1 MRFGII
7 GTAAIA
13 RSALIPAVERTDHTV
28 EAIASREGSR
38 ARAVAEEFRIPRAYD
53 SYEALLD
60 APEVDA
66 VYNPLPNGLHA
77 EWTKRAAEAGLHV
90 LCEKPLASDAE
101 EAASVA
107 AHCDDAGVTLME
119 GFMYRYHPRTE
130 RAVELVESELDGVHA
145 VNASFKFR
153 LDGRPDDV
161 RLNPSLAGGA
171 LMDVGCYAVS
181 AARLFLGEPDRVY
194 AHQRDSRG
202 AGVDTD
208 LMGILEYD
216 DGAMAH
222 VDGSFDAPEVQ
233 RYRVEAENGWVEARP
248 AFNVAAD
255 APATL
260 EYAIDG
266 EERTE
271 QFDPVDQYAEQ
282 VTAFADYVDRGVEPR
297 TGGEEAVANMRVID
311 ALYESAERGAP
322 VSVER

>member
-7 GTAAIA
+7 GTAGIA
-13 RSALIPAVERTDHTV
+13 RKALIPAIERTDHTV
-28 EAIASREGSR
+28 DAIASRDESR
-38 ARAVAEEFRIPRAYD
+38 ARAVADEFGIPRAFS

-60 APEVDA
+60 APDLDA
-66 VYNPLPNGLHA
+66 VYNPLPNGLHG
-77 EWTKRAAEAGLHV
+77 EWTKRAADEGLHV
-90 LCEKPLASDAE
+90 LSEKPLTADAD
-101 EAASVA
+101 EAESVVE
-107 AHCDDAGVTLME
+107 HCHEAGVTLME

-130 RAVELVESELDGVHA
+130 RAVELVEEELDGVHA

-153 LDGRPDDV
+153 LEGNPDDV

-194 AHQRDSRG
+194 ARQRDSRG

-233 RYRVEAENGWVEARP
+233 RYRVEAENGWVEAQP
-248 AFNVAAD
+248 AFNVASD

-260 EYAIDG
+260 EYEIDG
-266 EERTE
+266 EEGSE
-271 QFDPVDQYAEQ
+271 EFEPVDQYAEQ
-282 VTAFADYVDRGVEPR
+282 VTAFANCVDSGAEPR
-297 TGGEEAVANMRVID
+297 TGGREAIANMRVID
-311 ALYESAERGAP
+311 ALYESADRGVP
-322 VSVER
+322 VDVA

>member
-13 RSALIPAVERTDHTV
+13 RSALIPAIGRTEHTV
-28 EAIASREGSR
+28 AAVASRDASR
-38 ARAVAEEFRIPRAYD
+38 ARATADEFDVPRAYG
-53 SYEALLD
+53 SYEALLA
-60 APEVDA
+60 APDIDA

-77 EWTKRAAEAGLHV
+77 AWTKRAADEGLHV
-90 LCEKPLASDAE
+90 LCEKPLAADAD
-101 EAASVA
+101 EAASVVD
-107 AHCDDAGVTLME
+107 HCDDAGVTLME

-130 RAVELVESELDGVHA
+130 RAAELVAEALDGVHT
-145 VNASFKFR
+145 VTASFKFR
-153 LDGRPDDV
+153 LDDPDDV
-161 RLNPSLAGGA
+161 RLDPELAGGA

-194 AHQRDSRG
+194 ARSRDSRG

-222 VDGSFDAPEVQ
+222 VDGSFDAPEIQ
-233 RYRVEAENGWVEARP
+233 RYRVEAQNGWVEAGP

-260 EYAIDG
+260 SYAIDG
-266 EERTE
+266 RETTERFE
-271 QFDPVDQYAEQ
+271 PVDQYAEQ
-282 VTAFADYVDRGVEPR
+282 VTAFANCVDSGAEPR
-297 TGGEEAVANMRVID
+297 TGGREAIANMRVID
-311 ALYESAERGAP
+311 ALYDSAERGVP
-322 VSVER
+322 VSVA